1 MEANRDSG
9 GGKKTHT
16 MPHRYPESIQKE
28 TLCPHCLP
36 RIVFRLSP
44 RGRAGFPRGPSGRA
58 ALGRWLI
65 GRSRSSRLAPFIS
78 ANGDYWEPTDFN
90 ASCGETEGERGEQQM
105 SRADVG
111 K

>member
-1 MEANRDSG
+1 MGASWDSG
-9 GGKKTHT
+9 GGENRHG
-16 MPHRYPESIQKE
+16 MPHHHPESTQKE
-28 TLCPHCLP
+28 RLRPQSV
-36 RIVFRLSP
+36 VFGLSP
-44 RGRAGFPRGPSGRA
+44 CGRAGFPRGLAGKA

-105 SRADVG
+105 SRVDVG

>member
-1 MEANRDSG
+1 
-9 GGKKTHT
+9 
-16 MPHRYPESIQKE
+16 MPHHHPES
-28 TLCPHCLP
+28 TRNGRLCHRCIPCVVFWLGPH
-36 RIVFRLSP
+36 
-44 RGRAGFPRGPSGRA
+44 GRAGFPRGLAGRA

-65 GRSRSSRLAPFIS
+65 GRSRSSRLAPFVF

-90 ASCGETEGERGEQQM
+90 ASCGEMEGERGEQQM